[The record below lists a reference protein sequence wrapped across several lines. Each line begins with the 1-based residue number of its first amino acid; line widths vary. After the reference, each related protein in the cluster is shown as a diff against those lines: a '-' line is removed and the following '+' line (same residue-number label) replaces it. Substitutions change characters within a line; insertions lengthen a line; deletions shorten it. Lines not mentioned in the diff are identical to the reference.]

1 MYANFFY
8 VANVSILI
16 SLLSFSWLFFNYVLI
31 YIPFSLTIYL
41 ILSLQNKL
49 LTNLSLEGVNEGC
62 IRTKFLRHF
71 MLPTEAF
78 PHSYLINQP

>member
-49 LTNLSLEGVNEGC
+49 QTSV
-62 IRTKFLRHF
+62 
-71 MLPTEAF
+71 
-78 PHSYLINQP
+78 